1 MVQAE
6 LVVRPLKN
14 FGEDGIYSSDQL
26 QCLINR
32 KGDSPS
38 SVIYVGFEY
47 KAR

>member
-6 LVVRPLKN
+6 LVVWSLEN

-26 QCLINR
+26 QYLTNR